1 MVESELAYP
10 ISKVARNERRKAV
23 ATTCNALAV
32 AFFISAFLQP
42 LISGHP
48 NLLAMASALVV
59 FVVLQASLHYILGQ
73 VED

>member
-1 MVESELAYP
+1 M
-10 ISKVARNERRKAV
+10 SKAARNERRKAF

-42 LISGHP
+42 LLSGRPNFVAMISA
-48 NLLAMASALVV
+48 LLA
-59 FVVLQASLHYILGQ
+59 FVVLQSGLHYVLGQ